1 MCNYALYHFKFH
13 VVVSQEVCIMQ
24 TFCFYVFTFVID
36 SHLTFKKC
44 CNVIWCQQVVVF
56 VVHVAMQLSID
67 CPVTYL
73 GMHVMLLS
81 TIACNQIWSMAF
93 LMTCTDLM
101 LHISTRKAIPL
112 AQGNQEEILGVL
124 QQLTNQSWTVLT
136 TTIAFIIAVAINV
149 KYPVINLLSILPIDA
164 HVIRTRRRSLLLR

>member
-1 MCNYALYHFKFH
+1 
-13 VVVSQEVCIMQ
+13 
-24 TFCFYVFTFVID
+24 
-36 SHLTFKKC
+36 
-44 CNVIWCQQVVVF
+44 VF
-56 VVHVAMQLSID
+56 VVHVAMQRSID

-73 GMHVMLLS
+73 GMHVMPLS
-81 TIACNQIWSMAF
+81 TIACCNQIWSMAF

-136 TTIAFIIAVAINV
+136 TTIAFIIAIAINV
-149 KYPVINLLSILPIDA
+149 KYPVIILLSILPIVA
-164 HVIRTRRRSLLLR
+164 NVICTRRRSLLLR